1 MDTHEAK
8 VYTALLIVAIIVGIV
23 IAYFIFT
30 IIIYHRKHIA
40 LYKEKV
46 GAEIATLEAERKRIA
61 EDLHD
66 DISPFLSTIKLQ
78 MNCLNVQDEEDEKI
92 LENNNRLIDDILK
105 KVRETS
111 NNLLPAVLVRK
122 GLLYAIR
129 EVAETINQ
137 ANQLKVILQ
146 IPEEPL
152 TLTSH
157 QELHI
162 FRVFQ
167 ESLNNCIKHANATE
181 FLVQIDQD
189 EKGVQI
195 LLKDNGKGFNVD
207 NITGKRIGLGLKN
220 IINRIDLLK
229 GDIFQ
234 NIQPGKGVAYN
245 IIIPTKEMNN
255 G

>member
-8 VYTALLIVAIIVGIV
+8 VYTALLIAAIIVGVV

-30 IIIYHRKHIA
+30 IVIYHRKHIA

-46 GAEIATLEAERKRIA
+46 GAEIATLELERKRIA

-78 MNCLNVQDEEDEKI
+78 MNCLNIQDEDDEKI
-92 LENNNRLIDDILK
+92 LENNNKLIDDILK

-111 NNLLPAVLVRK
+111 NNLMPAVLVRK
-122 GLLYAIR
+122 GLLYAIK

-137 ANQLKVILQ
+137 ANGLKVILQ
-146 IPEEPL
+146 LPAEPL
-152 TLTSH
+152 TLSDE

-181 FLVQIDQD
+181 FLVEIKQH
-189 EKGVQI
+189 EKDVH
-195 LLKDNGKGFNVD
+195 LLLRDNGKGFNVD
-207 NITGKRIGLGLKN
+207 TITGKRIGLGLNN

-229 GDIFQ
+229 GEIFQ

-245 IIIPTKEMNN
+245 IIIPAKETSN

>member
-30 IIIYHRKHIA
+30 IIVYHRKHIA

-92 LENNNRLIDDILK
+92 LENNNQLIDDILK

-111 NNLLPAVLVRK
+111 NNLMPAVLVRK
-122 GLLYAIR
+122 GLLYAIK
-129 EVAETINQ
+129 EVADTINQ
-137 ANQLKVILQ
+137 ANQLKVILRL
-146 IPEEPL
+146 PEEPL
-152 TLTSH
+152 TLTPH
-157 QELHI
+157 DELHI

-189 EKGVQI
+189 EKGVHI
-195 LLKDNGKGFNVD
+195 ILKDNGKGFNVD

-234 NIQPGKGVAYN
+234 NIEPGKGVAYN